1 MGWIDDLLGKTVL
14 RNGVVL
20 PDRKKLNFIQGTG
33 SAVTVADNPGTGA
46 TDVTIN
52 LTNAAVAGPGLS
64 TDNAIARWDGTSGA
78 LLQNSGPTIDDNGA
92 LTVAASSGNAVT
104 ITTPTNGIGL
114 LANASSAGST
124 SAALSNTAGR
134 ALTVTGDTS
143 SPALAALR
151 VTPQDAQPTGT
162 NLIGDLYVST
172 AGVLWVCTAAGSPG
186 TWQQV
191 GAQGVADTDI
201 RNLGLTTSV
210 AANALTITLTQAD
223 GATVPSTGSG
233 EVLAYTRGL
242 TAATG
247 DSVAARATSATT
259 LVVPSTATLGTSN
272 GVAMYLY
279 VYAVN
284 NSGVLEL
291 GVVGNTPLDEGTRQT
306 STAMS
311 NAADNPGVLYT
322 AVSRTQVG
330 VKLIGRI
337 LITEATAGTWAT
349 NASEVTPM
357 PFSSTMANLIGTQTN
372 DNAASGRPGETI
384 AISRVKSAAAALTNG
399 TPLNVTAAG
408 KITLTPGD
416 WWVSGAVGFLP
427 AATTNITYIGAAVC
441 KTTGAFPAADTQCV
455 PTAGEFFLYNSFAGA
470 GIVPGISELAAVI
483 PAYRVSVAVNTD
495 IYLVGRAG
503 FTVAALTTFGYL
515 EARRAR

>member
-372 DNAASGRPGETI
+372 DNAAAGRPGEVGPQ
-384 AISRVKSAAAALTNG
+384 ISRLRSSTQSLT
-399 TPLNVTAAG
+399 TNVTANVTASS
-408 KITLTPGD
+408 ITLGPGD
-416 WWVSGAVGFLP
+416 WDLRALVGFNTAGTTSVTAYQAGISKTTATMP
-427 AATTNITYIGAAVC
+427 AAATL
-441 KTTGAFPAADTQCV
+441 CV
-455 PTAGEFFLYNSFAGA
+455 PTAGEVSVLVAPPASVGSEFYIALPPVRVSIAVATTFFL
-470 GIVPGISELAAVI
+470 
-483 PAYRVSVAVNTD
+483 VAQMT
-495 IYLVGRAG
+495 
-503 FTVAALTTFGYL
+503 FTVSTASTYGSL
-515 EARRAR
+515 EARRVR